1 MAEHKVMEKY
11 GYCPKTGV
19 CINPFGMKP
28 EWVQRMAERI
38 RLRILIEQLEEA
50 PF

>member
-28 EWVQRMAERI
+28 EWVQRIAERI
-38 RLRILIEQLEEA
+38 RCNHIVTTAEEA
-50 PF
+50 LF